1 MLYRSI
7 YNEIVDC
14 NNNLL
19 LNKLNIN
26 YEYVDMILL
35 IIYIDINEWIRIT
48 CREYIVVLSYDSLL
62 YSTIVSLS
70 IASVPNNESV
80 YLSVYL
86 LLL

>member
-26 YEYVDMILL
+26 YDYVDMILL
-35 IIYIDINEWIRIT
+35 IIYIDINE
-48 CREYIVVLSYDSLL
+48 
-62 YSTIVSLS
+62 
-70 IASVPNNESV
+70 
-80 YLSVYL
+80 
-86 LLL
+86 